1 MYDIPSGLSDRPGN
15 HPLPLQGV
23 RVVAIT
29 QAWAGPYAGTLLA
42 DWGAEVIQVES
53 RVRFPVGTR
62 GLSVDHRG
70 VVPEEERMWSRAYP
84 DWDGGDRP
92 WNRYVSFNA
101 LNRNKLGATLD
112 QAMEGGRDLLLD
124 LVSIS
129 DVVLENHPPAL
140 LDDFDLDYSHL
151 RKIKP
156 DLIMARMPGYG
167 QTGPYRDL
175 KAWGSHIEGFIG
187 HTWIRSY
194 SDIDPSLKDDVYP
207 SDAVAGITTAFSIL
221 IALRHLQATGEG
233 QLIDAPL
240 SEGLIPFLAEAFVDY
255 TMNGRVQSAI
265 GNADMSM
272 APHNVYPC
280 LGDDQWVS
288 ISVGTDEEWE
298 GLVQAIGRPSWASDR
313 KYSHV
318 LGRWR
323 GQEEIDAHIADW
335 TRGLTSREV
344 METLQAAGVPAGM
357 VQNTAQAHADPQLEA
372 LGFFEDV
379 THPEAG
385 THRYPGIMGQ
395 ISGYPN
401 QIQRP
406 APCLGEH
413 NGYVYRE
420 LMGLSAQRYG
430 ELEDLG
436 QIGDDYLTGSR

>member
-1 MYDIPSGLSDRPGN
+1 MVGQFQNGKE
-15 HPLPLQGV
+15 PLPLEGI

-53 RVRFPVGTR
+53 LERFPVGTR
-62 GLSVDHRG
+62 GLSVGQKG
-70 VVPEEERMWSRAYP
+70 VVPEGDRMWSRAYP
-84 DWDGGDRP
+84 DWDGGERP
-92 WNRYVSFNA
+92 WNRYVGFNA
-101 LNRNKLGATLD
+101 LNRNKLGVTLNETRE
-112 QAMEGGRDLLLD
+112 EGRELLLE

-129 DVVLENHPPAL
+129 DVVLENHPPSI
-140 LDDFDLDYSHL
+140 LDDYALDYNHL
-151 RKIKP
+151 CKVKP

-167 QTGPYRDL
+167 QTGPYKQV

-187 HTWIRSY
+187 HTWVRSY
-194 SDIDPSLKDDVYP
+194 PDIDPSLKDDVYP
-207 SDAVAGITTAFSIL
+207 SDAIAGITTAFSIL

-280 LGDDQWVS
+280 AGDDHWVS
-288 ISVGTDEEWE
+288 ISVGSDEEWE
-298 GLVQAIGRPSWASDR
+298 SLVQAMGRPAWASDR

-323 GQEEIDAHIADW
+323 CQEEIDTHIGEW
-335 TRGLTSREV
+335 TQGLTSREV
-344 METLQAAGVPAGM
+344 MERLQAAGVPAGM
-357 VQNTAQAHADPQLEA
+357 VHNTAQAHEDPQLKA
-372 LGFFEDV
+372 LGFFQEV
-379 THPEAG
+379 THAEAG

-395 ISGYPN
+395 ISCFPN
-401 QIQRP
+401 SIRRP

-413 NGYVYRE
+413 NEYVYRE
-420 LMGLSAQRYG
+420 LVGMSAERYRQ
-430 ELEDLG
+430 LEDLG
-436 QIGDDYLTGSR
+436 QIGEDYPPGGG

>member
-1 MYDIPSGLSDRPGN
+1 MVGQFQNGKE
-15 HPLPLQGV
+15 PLPLEGI

-53 RVRFPVGTR
+53 LERFPVGTR
-62 GLSVDHRG
+62 GLSVGQKG
-70 VVPEEERMWSRAYP
+70 VVPEGDRMWSRAYP
-84 DWDGGDRP
+84 DWDGGERP
-92 WNRYVSFNA
+92 WNRYVGFNA
-101 LNRNKLGATLD
+101 LNRNKLGVTLNETRE
-112 QAMEGGRDLLLD
+112 EGRELLLE

-129 DVVLENHPPAL
+129 DVVLENHPPSI
-140 LDDFDLDYSHL
+140 LDDYALDYNHL
-151 RKIKP
+151 CKVKP

-167 QTGPYRDL
+167 QTGPYKQV

-187 HTWIRSY
+187 HTWVRSY
-194 SDIDPSLKDDVYP
+194 GDIDPSLKDDVYP

-221 IALRHLQATGEG
+221 VALRHLQATGEG

-272 APHNVYPC
+272 APHNVYRC
-280 LGDDQWVS
+280 SGDDQWVS
-288 ISVGTDEEWE
+288 ISVGSDEEWE
-298 GLVQAIGRPSWASDR
+298 SLIQAMGRPAWASDR

-323 GQEEIDAHIADW
+323 CQEEIDAHIGEW
-335 TRGLTSREV
+335 TQGLTSREV
-344 METLQAAGVPAGM
+344 MERLQAAGVPAGM
-357 VQNTAQAHADPQLEA
+357 VHNTAQAHEDPQLKA
-372 LGFFEDV
+372 LGFFQEV
-379 THPEAG
+379 THAEAG

-395 ISGYPN
+395 ISCFPN
-401 QIQRP
+401 SIRRP

-413 NGYVYRE
+413 NEYVYRE
-420 LMGLSAQRYG
+420 LMGMSAKRYG
-430 ELEDLG
+430 ELEELG
-436 QIGDDYLTGSR
+436 QIGEDYLPGRG